1 MPSTQTPSQ
10 PTTPSAPRA
19 LLGIWNDIE
28 AARTAEYD
36 RWHALE
42 HVPERVWVDGFL
54 AASRYIALAGTTPR
68 YFTLYE
74 LDRLDCLTSPAY
86 KDLVDRPSPWSASMR
101 HSFSNFLR
109 QTYTINASCGSVAGV
124 GLLLV
129 RARWDPAAPDAP
141 TPAQLKAMA
150 TQLLQQGANA
160 CVSSVTIG
168 TGEAA
173 GPQAM
178 ANVDA
183 APAGVE
189 HVFALQTA
197 RLEDLPLLGQLFAK
211 AAADLLA
218 SSIWQ
223 SQASYQFSSRV
234 LHADV
239 AQATRPAPRL
249 DLMP

>member
-1 MPSTQTPSQ
+1 MPLQ
-10 PTTPSAPRA
+10 PTTPSAPLA

-28 AARTAEYD
+28 AARIPEYE
-36 RWHALE
+36 RWHTLE
-42 HVPERVWVDGFL
+42 HVPERVWVDGFF
-54 AASRYIALAGTTPR
+54 AATRYVALPGTTPR

-74 LDRLDCLTSPAY
+74 LERLNCLASAAY
-86 KDLVDRPSPWSASMR
+86 KDLVDSPSPWSASMR
-101 HSFSNFLR
+101 PSFSNFLR
-109 QTYTINASCGSVAGV
+109 QTYSVDATSGTAAGV

-129 RARWDPAAPDAP
+129 RARWDPADSNAP
-141 TPAQLKAMA
+141 TPAQLQALA
-150 TQLLQQGANA
+150 GNLLQQGAKA
-160 CVSSVTIG
+160 CATRVTIG

-183 APAGVE
+183 APAGLE

-197 RLEDLPLLGQLFAK
+197 RLDDLPLLGEVFSEI
-211 AAADLLA
+211 AAGLLA
-218 SSIWQ
+218 SSIWHAQ
-223 SQASYQFSSRV
+223 SSYQFSSRV

-239 AQATRPAPRL
+239 AQPLRPAPRL

>member
-1 MPSTQTPSQ
+1 M
-10 PTTPSAPRA
+10 
-19 LLGIWNDIE
+19 LGIWNDIE
-28 AARTAEYD
+28 TARTAEYEC
-36 RWHALE
+36 WHALE

-54 AASRYIALAGTTPR
+54 AASRYVALPGTTPR

-74 LDRLDCLTSPAY
+74 LDCLDCLISPAY

-101 HSFSNFLR
+101 PSFSNFLR
-109 QTYTINASCGSVAGV
+109 QTYTIDANCGKVAGV

-129 RARWDPAAPDAP
+129 RARWDPAAPGAP
-141 TPAQLKAMA
+141 TPAQLKALA
-150 TQLLQQGANA
+150 TQLLQQDANA
-160 CVSSVTIG
+160 CAINVTVG

-173 GPQAM
+173 GPQAL

-183 APAGVE
+183 APPGVE

-197 RLEDLPLLGQLFAK
+197 RPEDLPLLGQLFSK

-218 SSIWQ
+218 SSLWQ